1 MKKWLIIAGL
11 VFVVWAMVVVTCYV
25 NKDSDPAEEQLKI
38 LKKEIKVLRVVAE
51 HRELRWKIQQYERQL
66 KPKKTAITPV
76 PSNAN
81 VQIKEGV
88 N

>member
-11 VFVVWAMVVVTCYV
+11 GFVVWAMVVATCYV
-25 NKDSDPAEEQLKI
+25 TKDSDPAEEQLKN

-51 HRELRWKIQQYERQL
+51 HRELQWKIQQYERQL